1 MPVTGRALLVSFLMF
16 IGWMGERNGRLQSQ
30 DSRFHFHIPLYR
42 IVSKLRPWRLG
53 SRNEFFSKSQVPSPT
68 VKVLDEYELDP
79 GGERLFAM
87 AGKTCWGTASSE
99 QAEERS
105 EEAAQSSV
113 FLRVQYK

>member
-1 MPVTGRALLVSFLMF
+1 MQWVDGPKEWKA
-16 IGWMGERNGRLQSQ
+16 
-30 DSRFHFHIPLYR
+30 IPLYR

-87 AGKTCWGTASSE
+87 AGKTCWRRPCSSE

-105 EEAAQSSV
+105 QEVAQSSV
-113 FLRVQYK
+113 FLQVQYKK